1 MVNMVKD
8 LVDEEQ
14 MGNMLTVQEVARLL
28 HIHPN
33 TLRRW
38 SNRGLI
44 KAYRIT
50 PRGDRRFQREDA
62 RSALNRF
69 GQHIN
74 VFIYFSDCPV
84 DRIPGG
90 FVPLGIGSVDKQD
103 DCVVSRSL
111 QGDLLPQRGDRRHL
125 NRGVQGP

>member
-1 MVNMVKD
+1 MVNMVGD

-14 MGNMLTVQEVARLL
+14 LGNMLTVQEVARLL

-50 PRGDRRFQREDA
+50 PRGDRRFRREEILDFLA
-62 RSALNRF
+62 KLNANYGDSRQPDN
-69 GQHIN
+69 GQK
-74 VFIYFSDCPV
+74 S
-84 DRIPGG
+84 
-90 FVPLGIGSVDKQD
+90 
-103 DCVVSRSL
+103 
-111 QGDLLPQRGDRRHL
+111 
-125 NRGVQGP
+125 

>member
-8 LVDEEQ
+8 LVDEKG

-38 SNRGLI
+38 SNQGLI

-50 PRGDRRFQREDA
+50 PRGDRRFRRQEILDFLA
-62 RSALNRF
+62 KLNAN
-69 GQHIN
+69 H
-74 VFIYFSDCPV
+74 
-84 DRIPGG
+84 
-90 FVPLGIGSVDKQD
+90 
-103 DCVVSRSL
+103 
-111 QGDLLPQRGDRRHL
+111 GDGR
-125 NRGVQGP
+125 